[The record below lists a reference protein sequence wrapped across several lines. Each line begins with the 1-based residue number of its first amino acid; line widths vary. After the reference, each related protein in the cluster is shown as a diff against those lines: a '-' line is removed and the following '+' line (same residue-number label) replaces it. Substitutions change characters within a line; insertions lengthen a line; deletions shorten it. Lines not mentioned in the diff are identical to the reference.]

1 METLTKLG
9 HPEKSRA
16 KRIRVAFNFE
26 RAESFPYGVGL
37 IEIGGVGAVG
47 KEDKKERN
55 LLKVMLL

>member
-16 KRIRVAFNFE
+16 KRIGVTFNFE

-37 IEIGGVGAVG
+37 IEIGGWE
-47 KEDKKERN
+47 KRIKKEGTF
-55 LLKVMLL
+55 